1 MAQSTQRLNRR
12 ARHQKPQYLRPRRF
26 RRTEVVSYA
35 ASSHSVT
42 GNVPV
47 NTAVDATEV
56 AVRTSE
62 FHIIYTAETVTDIAI
77 GVAAGPANIHA
88 LAAVTRCTTE
98 TRGTPS
104 PRSRDHESHFSES
117 PREIATTWG
126 GNVFDDSPRGHRSS
140 DSERSAV
147 HRHQPSSRRDAN
159 VHRHQT
165 LEEPRDSRALR
176 SRDYYYRES
185 AGHSRSR
192 TNDDDDFGRAS
203 LRQTMEDLTSTAT
216 TFRPPAAELEV
227 HQTARVGPRPQGR
240 EV

>member
-1 MAQSTQRLNRR
+1 MPNDILNIVSFISPPRL
-12 ARHQKPQYLRPRRF
+12 
-26 RRTEVVSYA
+26 A
-35 ASSHSVT
+35 APVPEAWFSGSVT
-42 GNVPV
+42 PVVQGGVTASPCGQGDQAQGTPRVANNDYTRQSATIQHVPQSSAAT
-47 NTAVDATEV
+47 TADSSKHECANDGCYSRNGPVDAE
-56 AVRTSE
+56 A
-62 FHIIYTAETVTDIAI
+62 DIAI

-98 TRGTPS
+98 TR
-104 PRSRDHESHFSES
+104 ES
-117 PREIATTWG
+117 PREIATTRG

-185 AGHSRSR
+185 ADIHAAGP
-192 TNDDDDFGRAS
+192 
-203 LRQTMEDLTSTAT
+203 MMT
-216 TFRPPAAELEV
+216 TILGEHR
-227 HQTARVGPRPQGR
+227 
-240 EV
+240 